1 LSSSIPSSSSCCKPP
16 SPRWGIP
23 YFCWYILFHF
33 VIIICYVQNLSP
45 LQILYGPLVF
55 TEARYYVLI
64 NKAPL
69 ARVKTLNRF
78 LLRRTI
84 FFSI

>member
-1 LSSSIPSSSSCCKPP
+1 M
-16 SPRWGIP
+16 G
-23 YFCWYILFHF
+23 
-33 VIIICYVQNLSP
+33 
-45 LQILYGPLVF
+45 LVF
-55 TEARYYVLI
+55 MEARQYVLI

-69 ARVKTLNRF
+69 ARVKALNRF